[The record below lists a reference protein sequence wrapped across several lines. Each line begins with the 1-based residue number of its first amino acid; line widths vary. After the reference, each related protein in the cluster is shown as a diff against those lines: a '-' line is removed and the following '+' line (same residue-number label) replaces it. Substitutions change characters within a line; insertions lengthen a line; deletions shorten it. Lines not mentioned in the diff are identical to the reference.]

1 MRLPALTSSSL
12 FGVALLLAVAGC
24 GVLREPVV
32 DTGLEVRRALAGLDT
47 REATVDGRTVAYL
60 ERGGAGPTVVLLH
73 GFGTSKDAW
82 VGFADALPD
91 SFRVL
96 APDLAGHGS
105 SDRDTT
111 VAYGAP
117 RLAAEV
123 DAWLDAVAP
132 GPVHVAGNSLGGEV
146 AALLALDRPARVQS
160 LALFGPAGVDAP
172 EPSTL
177 DSLGAAGAANPLI
190 PVDRAG
196 VDGLLALVFVGDPG
210 IPGPARD
217 VLAADYAAR
226 GPVPPGPVRAA
237 RRATRPAPPPARR
250 DCRAGP
256 ARVGGRGPRAR
267 PVGGRRVGGRA
278 PGRDG
283 PGAQRRRP
291 RPDDGAARRDGRPL
305 RPVRVRAVRRRLGRG
320 GFLTALY
327 PAHSAGPSVAHT
339 SFDPPAPR

>member
-60 ERGGAGPTVVLLH
+60 ERDGAGPTVVLLH

-96 APDLAGHGS
+96 APDLAGHGL

-146 AALLALDRPARVQS
+146 AALLALDRPARVRS

-196 VDGLLALVFVGDPG
+196 VDGLLALVFAGDPG

-226 GPVPPGPVRAA
+226 APFLRGLFA
-237 RRATRPAPPPARR
+237 RLAERR
-250 DCRAGP
+250 DWL
-256 ARVGGRGPRAR
+256 
-267 PVGGRRVGGRA
+267 
-278 PGRDG
+278 
-283 PGAQRRRP
+283 RP
-291 RPDDGAARRDGRPL
+291 RLREIGAPVLLVWGAEDRVLDPSAADVWAAGLPDAT
-305 RPVRVRAVRRRLGRG
+305 VRVLSGVGHVPMTERPDETAALFVRFVSGL
-320 GFLTALY
+320 
-327 PAHSAGPSVAHT
+327 
-339 SFDPPAPR
+339 